1 MDNKFTRLSAALT
14 SICLLLAVVLSHVPA
29 WAGQKNKLKNKPEII
44 EELTPEKLASLDN
57 QKILYT
63 YDSLGR
69 KDPFRPFVDFS
80 QIERSIPTETG
91 RPLTP
96 LEKYALNQFRLVGI
110 ILAGDMHNYALVE
123 DPESVGHTVH
133 RGDRIGNASGYVKE
147 IKLNEVVIEE
157 PYIDIFDKQQ
167 TRTISI
173 RLRDI
178 DEESTLHLE
187 NDE

>member
-1 MDNKFTRLSAALT
+1 MDNKFTRVSAVLA
-14 SICLLLAVVLSHVPA
+14 SICLTLTVVMSCAPA
-29 WAGQKNKLKNKPEII
+29 RAGQKSIPKVS
-44 EELTPEKLASLDN
+44 EELTPEKLATLDN
-57 QKILYT
+57 RKILYT

-80 QIERSIPTETG
+80 QIERSIPTEAG

-123 DPESVGHTVH
+123 DPESIGHTVH
-133 RGDRIGNASGYVKE
+133 EGDRIGNASGYVKE
-147 IKLNEVVIEE
+147 IKLNEVLIEE
-157 PYIDIFDKQQ
+157 PYLDIFDKQQ
-167 TRTISI
+167 TRIITL

-178 DEESTLHLE
+178 DEETILHLE
-187 NDE
+187 HDE